1 MNTAQP
7 PRECTPLVTDIPVN
21 PRDVLKDLQEACYAQ
36 PVSTPTP
43 LASGNPLSEEN
54 WRLDCNKSL
63 HSAAELVPGRSID
76 TVSFCGWAP
85 CHAEAA
91 LCEYTSCNI
100 PSSRMCDVII
110 IHGKP
115 INSCICHQD
124 RMETLCLD
132 VPLLDPTGDL
142 SGPRAPGSFL
152 PVKDVWIS
160 YYWFLRQTSHIT
172 RLNGFNDRGT
182 PAGREPDI
190 ENVHHIDGSKPFLE
204 ACKQPF
210 LFGFP
215 RLFPSPIWTTLLSS
229 ANHLPQPTRS
239 SSKLHR
245 LAWSMPR
252 SRVEHFSVD
261 GVEPE
266 ERQEQWFS
274 LRIIEDLARMVQY
287 MPKQRQLSLPDGKK
301 ALPPSPLQTS

>member
-1 MNTAQP
+1 MELPTSQHTPTREGRGTVSVHGSLGTGVFSVTPALYCSLTSPRTLAGPPLPVLRMPLGGPQP
-7 PRECTPLVTDIPVN
+7 P
-21 PRDVLKDLQEACYAQ
+21 
-36 PVSTPTP
+36 
-43 LASGNPLSEEN
+43 
-54 WRLDCNKSL
+54 
-63 HSAAELVPGRSID
+63 PG
-76 TVSFCGWAP
+76 
-85 CHAEAA
+85 
-91 LCEYTSCNI
+91 
-100 PSSRMCDVII
+100 
-110 IHGKP
+110 
-115 INSCICHQD
+115 
-124 RMETLCLD
+124 
-132 VPLLDPTGDL
+132 LLDPTGDF

-160 YYWFLRQTSHIT
+160 YYWFLRQTSYIT

-182 PAGREPDI
+182 PAGKEPDI
-190 ENVHHIDGSKPFLE
+190 KNVHHIDGSKPFLE

-229 ANHLPQPTRS
+229 ANHLHQPTRS

-245 LAWSMPR
+245 LARSMPR
-252 SRVEHFSVD
+252 SRVKHFSVD

-287 MPKQRQLSLPDGKK
+287 MPKTARQLSLPDGKQ